1 MKDVSLF
8 VFRVIPE
15 SPRWLL
21 VQGRE
26 EEAKDVLSRIAIDN
40 GVELPAG
47 SLKKPTVSTSGEP
60 VSVLDL
66 FRGRVIRKRTMVLFI
81 AWFSNCM
88 LYYALTMSAGE
99 LGDSRYINIS
109 LAGLVEIPSYFAG
122 YYYLDK

>member
-1 MKDVSLF
+1 MFDCRL
-8 VFRVIPE
+8 IPE

-26 EEAKDVLSRIAIDN
+26 KEARNILSRIAMDN

-47 SLKKPTVSTSGEP
+47 PLKKPTVTTSGEP

-66 FRGRVIRKRTMVLFI
+66 FRGRVIRKRTIVLFV

-99 LGDSRYINIS
+99 LGNSRYINIS
-109 LAGLVEIPSYFAG
+109 LAGLVEIPSYLAG